1 MAGKWKV
8 NLKQHLNN
16 KGHFKNKSSFPKS
29 IVEQKSLFTTPS
41 PSTNFQHITTQLSI
55 SKM

>member
-16 KGHFKNKSSFPKS
+16 KGHFKYKSSFPKS

-41 PSTNFQHITTQLSI
+41 PSSNFQHITTQLSI